1 MKKNSERVLI
11 FVLGCTFSWAYFS
24 MRYNSV
30 VSPPIASLDKPADR
44 RVLNSEQASNN
55 ITPKQNSAPSEYD
68 VAKKLLQ
75 EGKYSEFMQLYANV
89 RSLASESDNARYRHL
104 ILRQIHTL
112 SSKNQKIEA
121 YELVRSYLDLE
132 YNDVDALMLLG
143 RLHRAQKNYLA
154 AIDTMYSAKSYAH
167 NIDKI
172 NQLSNAIRSLVS
184 EYKQLLNKQS
194 NDLALLELY
203 GRLTVLE
210 PDYALNYIGLA
221 QAHIALG
228 NNEDARRAL
237 SLASL
242 DPEVSYKANELLNI
256 INQKPPLEI
265 DHTSAVSLKRVG
277 DQFAVEAS
285 LNNSV
290 QVTLLLDTGASLS
303 IISFDTL
310 ARLGLSPDQ
319 ATKTGWFTTANGVVQ
334 APIISLAGFTVGGH
348 IVENIEVGVM
358 DVSHTGSIDGLLGMN
373 FLKHFKF
380 YIDQN
385 DNKMHLQLR

>member
-1 MKKNSERVLI
+1 MKKNIERVLI
-11 FVLGCTFSWAYFS
+11 FVLGCTISWAYFA
-24 MRYNSV
+24 MRNSSV
-30 VSPPIASLDKPADR
+30 VSPPIASLDEPTER
-44 RVLNSEQASNN
+44 RETTREQETRKIA
-55 ITPKQNSAPSEYD
+55 PKKNTAPSEFE
-68 VAKKLLQ
+68 VAKKLLLD
-75 EGKYSEFMQLYANV
+75 GKYTEFIQLYAHA
-89 RSLASESDNARYRHL
+89 RSVADVSVSARYRHL
-104 ILRQIHTL
+104 ILRQITTL
-112 SSKNQKIEA
+112 SSQNQIVEA
-121 YELVRSYLDLE
+121 YELVRSFLDLE
-132 YNDVDALMLLG
+132 YDDVDALMLLA
-143 RLHRAQKNYLA
+143 RLHQAQKNYLA

-172 NQLSNAIRSLVS
+172 NQLSNTIRSLVA
-184 EYKQLLNKQS
+184 EYKEKLNKQS

-242 DPEVSYKANELLNI
+242 DPAVSYKANELLNI
-256 INQKPPLEI
+256 INQKPPVEI
-265 DHTSAVSLKRVG
+265 DHTSAVSLKRSG

-310 ARLGLSPDQ
+310 ARLGMSPDH
-319 ATKTGWFTTANGVVQ
+319 AIKTGWFTTANGVVQ

-358 DVSHTGSIDGLLGMN
+358 DISHSGTIDGLLGMN

-380 YIDQN
+380 YIDQS